1 MDTLTHPHTIFLA
14 HVAATWTMVGVIWVM
29 QLVHY
34 PLFAY
39 VGTET
44 YTTYQ
49 TLHMN
54 RITWIV
60 LPVMA
65 LELITAVALVAGYGP
80 DISSGLA
87 WTGAGL
93 LALIWA
99 LTGLVHA
106 PLHGALS
113 SGFDP
118 QMHRWLVGSNWLRT
132 LAWSI
137 RGVLVLWMLKQTLA
151 TS

>member
-1 MDTLTHPHTIFLA
+1 MDTFTHPQTIVLV
-14 HVAATWTMVGVIWVM
+14 HVASTWMMVGVIWVM

-39 VGTET
+39 VGADT
-44 YTTYQ
+44 YSTYQ

-65 LELITAVALVAGYGP
+65 IELVTAIALVAGYVP
-80 DISSGLA
+80 AVSPGLA
-87 WTGAGL
+87 WGGAGL
-93 LALIWA
+93 LALVWI
-99 LTGLVHA
+99 LTGLVYA

-118 QMHRWLVGSNWLRT
+118 QIHRWLVTSNWART
-132 LAWSI
+132 LAWSV
-137 RGVLVLWMLKQTLA
+137 RGALVLWMLKQTFA
-151 TS
+151 SS